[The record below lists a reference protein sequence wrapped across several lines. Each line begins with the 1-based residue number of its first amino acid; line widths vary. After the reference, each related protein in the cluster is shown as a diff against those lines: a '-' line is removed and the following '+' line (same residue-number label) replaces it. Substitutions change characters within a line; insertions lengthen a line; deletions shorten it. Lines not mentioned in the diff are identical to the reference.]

1 MIFFGKAIDILRQ
14 HYNRLRAME
23 EEKNAVHQN
32 LRRVLSEMDGYE
44 ADDDSA
50 DDYDDDGNKEAS
62 LDEGESTSDTT

>member
-1 MIFFGKAIDILRQ
+1 MYFFGKAIDILRQ